1 MKDTKFDMFRT
12 WLEKNYFKFIDD
24 SEEAYSL
31 NEVFSD
37 FEEYYNIRTKEHKLK
52 EILSQELYS
61 FIECDPADKNML
73 LESLIENICRQ
84 VCNAEIFDNW

>member
-1 MKDTKFDMFRT
+1 MEDTKFNMFRT

-24 SEEAYSL
+24 SEETYSL
-31 NEVFSD
+31 NEVYSE

-52 EILSQELYS
+52 EILTQELYS
-61 FIECDPADKNML
+61 FAESDPAEQNVILD
-73 LESLIENICRQ
+73 SLIENICRR

>member
-1 MKDTKFDMFRT
+1 MEDTKFNMFRT

-24 SEEAYSL
+24 SEDTYSL
-31 NEVFSD
+31 NEVCSE

-52 EILSQELYS
+52 EILTQELYS
-61 FIECDPADKNML
+61 FAENDPSDKNVI
-73 LESLIENICRQ
+73 LESLIENICRR

>member
-1 MKDTKFDMFRT
+1 MEDTKFNMFRT

-24 SEEAYSL
+24 SEETYSL
-31 NEVFSD
+31 NEVYSEFD
-37 FEEYYNIRTKEHKLK
+37 EYYNIRTKEYKLK

-61 FIECDPADKNML
+61 FAEADPDNNNPIL
-73 LESLIENICRQ
+73 DSLIENICRL